1 MKTDLMTR
9 VQDNAVYHYVSKQ
22 LERQRLASLG
32 LMSFGLKA
40 ASDFAVDPKKHT
52 DQLVKLGPDAW
63 KTLTGFFA
71 DLVKE
76 GEKLRSAKAK

>member
-9 VQDNAVYHYVSKQ
+9 VQDNAVYHYVHEQ

-40 ASDFAVDPKKHT
+40 VTDFAVDPKKHT
-52 DQLVKLGPDAW
+52 DQLAKLGPDAW
-63 KTLTGFFA
+63 ETLTGFFA

-76 GEKLRSAKAK
+76 GEKPRSAKAK